1 MTQNNPFADAFKAFD
16 AFKSYYP
23 SSTANFDEAI
33 AMSKRNIEAFQ
44 EAGQVLVEGV
54 QQIVSLQTKIA
65 EQNAK
70 QVMALFNSIASSK
83 DPRES
88 AAKQASYAQ
97 EAFEKAAS
105 DAKQLADIATKS
117 SSKAGDL
124 LKAQVTKNIQEVSK
138 VVSKKP
144 AAAERK
150 LHNLAVS

>member
-1 MTQNNPFADAFKAFD
+1 MSQNNPFADAFKAFD

-23 SSTANFDEAI
+23 SSANGLDDAI
-33 AMSKRNIEAFQ
+33 SLSKRNIEAIQ
-44 EAGQVLVEGV
+44 EAGQVMVEGV
-54 QQIVSLQTKIA
+54 QQIISLQTKIF

-70 QVMALFNSIASSK
+70 QALELFNSIASSK

-124 LKAQVTKNIQEVSK
+124 LKAQVTKNIAEVSK
-138 VVSKKP
+138 
-144 AAAERK
+144 
-150 LHNLAVS
+150 AVSTTTKKASDNVKKAA